1 MSNQQRVLLFT
12 YGGIAAAVAVLC
24 VVAIIVF
31 SSFSEEPE
39 TTQAEESVSTE
50 VSYEEPEAE
59 TAECGGGSQLIRI
72 KALPDGSASLCF
84 RNPNSIPFPV
94 EVSTLPAA
102 DQNALRRGID
112 VTGKEALD
120 KLLQDL
126 TS

>member
-24 VVAIIVF
+24 VAAIIVF
-31 SSFSEEPE
+31 SSFSDEPE
-39 TTQAEESVSTE
+39 TAQAEESVSTE
-50 VSYEEPEAE
+50 
-59 TAECGGGSQLIRI
+59 
-72 KALPDGSASLCF
+72 KALPDGIGVFDAFGTLIRS
-84 RNPNSIPFPV
+84 FPV

-102 DQNALRRGID
+102 DQNALQRGID

>member
-59 TAECGGGSQLIRI
+59 TADAAAPNYTV
-72 KALPDGSASLCF
+72 KALPDGIGVFDAFGTLIRS
-84 RNPNSIPFPV
+84 FPV

>member
-12 YGGIAAAVAVLC
+12 YSGIAAAVAVLC

-59 TAECGGGSQLIRI
+59 TADAAAAPNYTV
-72 KALPDGSASLCF
+72 KALPDGIGVFDAFGTLIRS
-84 RNPNSIPFPV
+84 FPV

>member
-24 VVAIIVF
+24 IAAIFVF
-31 SSFSEEPE
+31 SSFSEELE
-39 TTQAEESVSTE
+39 TAQAEESVSSE
-50 VSYEEPEAE
+50 LSYEEPEAQ
-59 TAECGGGSQLIRI
+59 TADAAAAPNYTVKAIQDGIGVFDAFGTLIR
-72 KALPDGSASLCF
+72 S
-84 RNPNSIPFPV
+84 FPV
-94 EVSTLPAA
+94 EVTTLPAA

>member
-24 VVAIIVF
+24 VAAIIVF
-31 SSFSEEPE
+31 SSFSDEPE
-39 TTQAEESVSTE
+39 TAQAEESVSTE

-59 TAECGGGSQLIRI
+59 TADAAAAPNYTV
-72 KALPDGSASLCF
+72 KALPDGIGVFDAFGTLIRS
-84 RNPNSIPFPV
+84 FPV

-102 DQNALRRGID
+102 DQNALQRGID
-112 VTGKEALD
+112 VTGKESLD